1 MAKLYANGAWEIDA
15 AALSSMAAVRSSA
28 DTRAVNQVL
37 NAIYRPWLESAAL
50 HLQTL
55 ADKEPLANYQSQES
69 EFARVESGTVILFA
83 DGLRFDV
90 AQRLVERLQ
99 TKGGRTVGVSSR
111 WAALPTVTATA
122 KPAGVSDSRA
132 HQGRR
137 PG

>member
-1 MAKLYANGAWEIDA
+1 M
-15 AALSSMAAVRSSA
+15 
-28 DTRAVNQVL
+28 DTRAVNQAL
-37 NAIYRPWLESAAL
+37 DAIYRPWLESAAL
-50 HLQTL
+50 HLQAL
-55 ADKEPLANYQSQES
+55 ADKEPFANHQSQES
-69 EFARVESGTVILFA
+69 ESARVESGTVILFA

-122 KPAGVSDSRA
+122 KPAASPIAERIRGE
-132 HQGRR
+132 R